1 MQKLNMSTTNIIL
14 SVVAIILVI
23 AFGVIWIMDSKE
35 QQVRYE
41 ENMEANS
48 QVQVERRERMVEME
62 QRELT
67 DSFYQKLADGFDV
80 KILIVGDSISLGKG
94 ISDESLSWV
103 HLLESDLVE
112 TYNVNVQIKNVSLSY
127 STAYAGYVRTMALSE
142 DTTGYDLAIICY
154 GQNDDE
160 KTFAN
165 YYEGLIRAIR
175 NKNEKCSII
184 SVLESS
190 QRKYTKKKKTIQELS
205 EHYGSQV
212 ADLIAPFNDTA
223 SGDYKNLTT
232 NDGINPNE
240 SGQKIYADVIS
251 KLIAD
256 EVEKE
261 TPYNDEDVEIVNDWA
276 KNLNKFKGITASEFK
291 RTDNKFVYTLNEP
304 LTGFYGIDYKYFA
317 GENGCKI
324 FIDGKEYKAPES
336 TVHSNNF
343 QLYII
348 PLSNQSISAKQSI
361 EIRFSTEEQANGFK
375 GICVSWE

>member
-14 SVVAIILVI
+14 SVVAVILVV

-35 QQVRYE
+35 QQVRYA

-94 ISDESLSWV
+94 ISDESFSWV
-103 HLLESDLVE
+103 NLLESDLVE
-112 TYNVNVQIKNVSLSY
+112 TYNVNVQVQNVSLSY
-127 STAYAGYVRTMALSE
+127 STAYAGYVRTMALPE
-142 DTTGYDLAIICY
+142 NDYDLAIICY

-175 NKNEKCSII
+175 SKNERCSII

-190 QRKYTKKKKTIQELS
+190 QRKYTNKIKTIQELS
-205 EHYGSQV
+205 EHYGNQV
-212 ADLIAPFNDTA
+212 ADLIDPFNDTA
-223 SGDYKNLTT
+223 SGDYKNLTS

-256 EVEKE
+256 EVEKD
-261 TPYNDEDVEIVNDWA
+261 TPYNDAEVEIVNDWA

-304 LTGFYGIDYKYFA
+304 LTGFYGIDYKYVA

-324 FIDGKEYKAPES
+324 FIDGKEYKAPEAI
-336 TVHSNNF
+336 VHSDAF

-348 PLSNQSISAKQSI
+348 PLGNQSISAKQSI
-361 EIRFSTEEQANGFK
+361 ELRFSTDEQANAFK
-375 GICVSWE
+375 GVCVSWE